1 LRKHLDGLD
10 RVAEELIE
18 KEEIPGKEA
27 LEWVGVK
34 ETKTPME
41 KNEDSEGAPSF
52 STTG

>member
-1 LRKHLDGLD
+1 LRKHRDGLD

-27 LEWVGVK
+27 IEWVGVK
-34 ETKTPME
+34 ETKTRME
-41 KNEDSEGAPSF
+41 KTEGPESFPSF